1 VTDDT
6 TLGGYESRH
15 DRPAAFEGTDG
26 RAYSAAVYVDET
38 PDDEGRY
45 GGAILFVRW
54 SEAGDKAVGHL
65 ETPYLVTG
73 ATPEE
78 AAAAVRRLTLYE
90 VKEHLD
96 AAIAASEGTLGS

>member
-1 VTDDT
+1 VSDDA
-6 TLGGYESRH
+6 TLGGYESTH
-15 DRPAAFEGTDG
+15 DRPAAFEGADG
-26 RAYSAAVYVDET
+26 RAYSAAVYVDER
-38 PDDEGRY
+38 PDEEGRY

-65 ETPYLVTG
+65 ETPYLASG

-78 AAAAVRRLTLYE
+78 AAAAIRRLTLYE

-96 AAIAASEGTLGS
+96 AAIAASEGMPDG